1 MKNLKTNN
9 LYQITGVQTI
19 LVQRLYKNNY
29 ENIVYKNYNIRFVDV
44 SIIWVLKFGTY
55 FEFQS
60 LKQRQK
66 AWHYWLKNKM
76 KIVLKEPK

>member
-1 MKNLKTNN
+1 M
-9 LYQITGVQTI
+9 YQITGVQTK

-29 ENIVYKNYNIRFVDV
+29 ENIVYKNYNTRFVDV

-60 LKQRQK
+60 LKQGQK
-66 AWHYWLKNKM
+66 ACHYWLKNKM
-76 KIVLKEPK
+76 KIALKEPK

>member
-1 MKNLKTNN
+1 M
-9 LYQITGVQTI
+9 YQITSVQTI

-44 SIIWVLKFGTY
+44 NIIWVLKFGTY

-60 LKQRQK
+60 LKQGQK
-66 AWHYWLKNKM
+66 AWHYWLKDKM
-76 KIVLKEPK
+76 KIALKEPK